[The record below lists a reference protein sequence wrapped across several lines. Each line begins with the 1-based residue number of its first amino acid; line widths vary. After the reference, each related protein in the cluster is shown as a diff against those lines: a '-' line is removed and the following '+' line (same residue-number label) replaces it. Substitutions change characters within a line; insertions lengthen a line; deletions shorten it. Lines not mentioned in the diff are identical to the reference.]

1 MGISDTFKKLVG
13 IEEVEDD
20 FDDEELEAEKE
31 RISRESV
38 RKPQIEYKAPKAMG
52 DTTKAVPIDRRISVA
67 GTSAFKL
74 VVIEPKSF
82 DECPKLVDS
91 LKGRRP
97 VIINLEKHGRS
108 SCRRN
113 VRRSGHS

>member
-38 RKPQIEYKAPKAMG
+38 RKPQTEYKAPKAMG
-52 DTTKAVPIDRRISVA
+52 DIPRPYPSTDVFRWR
-67 GTSAFKL
+67 
-74 VVIEPKSF
+74 EPA
-82 DECPKLVDS
+82 L
-91 LKGRRP
+91 
-97 VIINLEKHGRS
+97 S
-108 SCRRN
+108 SWW
-113 VRRSGHS
+113 S

>member
-38 RKPQIEYKAPKAMG
+38 RKPQIEY
-52 DTTKAVPIDRRISVA
+52 
-67 GTSAFKL
+67 
-74 VVIEPKSF
+74 
-82 DECPKLVDS
+82 
-91 LKGRRP
+91 
-97 VIINLEKHGRS
+97 
-108 SCRRN
+108 
-113 VRRSGHS
+113 

>member
-38 RKPQIEYKAPKAMG
+38 RKPQTEYKAPKAMG
-52 DTTKAVPIDRRISVA
+52 DTTKAVPIDRAS
-67 GTSAFKL
+67 TSAL
-74 VVIEPKSF
+74 
-82 DECPKLVDS
+82 
-91 LKGRRP
+91 
-97 VIINLEKHGRS
+97 S
-108 SCRRN
+108 S
-113 VRRSGHS
+113 

>member
-52 DTTKAVPIDRRISVA
+52 RQ
-67 GTSAFKL
+67 
-74 VVIEPKSF
+74 
-82 DECPKLVDS
+82 
-91 LKGRRP
+91 LKGEETCDNKFRKDRNRNGEK
-97 VIINLEKHGRS
+97 NL
-108 SCRRN
+108 
-113 VRRSGHS
+113 